1 MIECTLEDLYEFNK
15 LNKSVDSG
23 KFKTNTR
30 KGLKNINGIGVTAKN
45 SIQHKLILDSGE
57 EIICSPDHLFF
68 ANDWKKAKHFKI
80 GDIIETEKGLSYIS
94 SNSILKERSDLY
106 DIEVEEVHEFYAN
119 GIVSHNSTLAKV
131 ITYLCYGKVEGAN
144 LKDLPNRVNGELW
157 GKIWLESK
165 NNSIEIERGIN
176 PGVFNVKINGSDYDV
191 AGKSNLQDFLET
203 EIFEIP
209 YHVFKNVII
218 LSVNDFK
225 SFITMSPY
233 DKKRI
238 IDKIFGFSIIN
249 EMAEAVKEKRRII
262 IEEIR
267 TYEDEIRTL
276 NDSIDSVL
284 EKIEHFEKIS
294 KDKDA
299 EKVKGLKE
307 NLVTLNSQ
315 RKKLLEI
322 AQSTKEK
329 LEELDTH
336 SRKKN
341 NEKSNLNSK
350 INTVKKELKL
360 YENNTCP
367 TCTAP
372 LNSDFHLDIKKEK
385 EEKLDSLFSQW
396 NGIKAE
402 AEKAEAD
409 LTALRQKGRK
419 IHVKVGQLETQMES
433 IKDKLIELA
442 DKDESESS
450 SHLKQLVKE
459 FTDKKSDKNEG
470 KLKSEGEDYYLTI
483 LENIMGEDGIKNL
496 AVRSILP
503 SFNNNILLMGR
514 EMGIPFGIRFNEK
527 FHCSLHHLGTEIS
540 PKTLSTGERKKVD
553 FVIIMALIKMIKVRF
568 PSLNILFLDEIF
580 SSIDSD
586 GVHHI
591 INILHNTIQ
600 DIGLNTF
607 VINHTVL
614 PSEYFDKKIEITK
627 DAGFSEFNIESIG

>member
-1 MIECTLEDLYEFNK
+1 MKINRVEFKNFASYGNRTQVIEFNK
-15 LNKSVDSG
+15 DK
-23 KFKTNTR
+23 
-30 KGLKNINGIGVTAKN
+30 
-45 SIQHKLILDSGE
+45 
-57 EIICSPDHLFF
+57 
-68 ANDWKKAKHFKI
+68 
-80 GDIIETEKGLSYIS
+80 
-94 SNSILKERSDLY
+94 SDLY
-106 DIEVEEVHEFYAN
+106 LVLGGN
-119 GIVSHNSTLAKV
+119 GAGKSTLAKV

-144 LKDLPNRVNGELW
+144 LKDLPNRVNGALW
-157 GKIWLESK
+157 GKIWMESK

-176 PGVFNVKINGSDYDV
+176 PGIFNVKINGSEYDV
-191 AGKSNLQDFLET
+191 AGKNNLQDFLET
-203 EIFEIP
+203 EIYEIP

-249 EMAEAVKEKRRII
+249 EMAEAVKEQRRGII
-262 IEEIR
+262 DEIR

-284 EKIEHFEKIS
+284 EKIEHFEKVS

-299 EKVKGLKE
+299 EKIKALKE
-307 NLVTLNSQ
+307 NLVTLNGQ

-322 AQSTKEK
+322 TQSTKSK
-329 LEELDTH
+329 LEALDTD

-341 NEKSNLNSK
+341 NQKSTLNTK

-385 EEKLDSLFSQW
+385 EEKLDSLFTEW
-396 NGIKAE
+396 NTIKEE
-402 AEKAEAD
+402 AEQAETDLAD
-409 LTALRQKGRK
+409 LRQKGRK
-419 IHVKVGQLETQMES
+419 IHVKIGQLETQMEG

-442 DKDESESS
+442 DKDDSDSS

-459 FTDKKSDKNEG
+459 FTDKKKGKNEG

-503 SFNNNILLMGR
+503 SFNNHILLMGR

-527 FHCSLHHLGTEIS
+527 FYCSLHHLGSEIS
-540 PKTLSTGERKKVD
+540 PKTLSTGEKKKVD
-553 FVIIMALIKMIKVRF
+553 FVIIMALMKMIKVRF

-586 GVHHI
+586 GVYHI
-591 INILHNTIQ
+591 INILHSTIQ

>member
-1 MIECTLEDLYEFNK
+1 MKINKVEFKNFASYGNRKQVIEFDKNK
-15 LNKSVDSG
+15 
-23 KFKTNTR
+23 
-30 KGLKNINGIGVTAKN
+30 
-45 SIQHKLILDSGE
+45 
-57 EIICSPDHLFF
+57 
-68 ANDWKKAKHFKI
+68 
-80 GDIIETEKGLSYIS
+80 
-94 SNSILKERSDLY
+94 SDLY
-106 DIEVEEVHEFYAN
+106 LVLGGN
-119 GIVSHNSTLAKV
+119 GAGKSTLAKV

-176 PGVFNVKINGSDYDV
+176 PGVFNVKINGSEYDV

-249 EMAEAVKEKRRII
+249 EMAEAVKEKRRSI

-299 EKVKGLKE
+299 EKIKALKE

-322 AQSTKEK
+322 TQSTKEK

-396 NGIKAE
+396 NSIKAD

-409 LTALRQKGRK
+409 LTDLRQKGRK

-459 FTDKKSDKNEG
+459 FTNKKSDKNEG

-527 FHCSLHHLGTEIS
+527 FYCSLHHLGTEVS

-553 FVIIMALIKMIKVRF
+553 FVIIMALMKMIKVRF

-580 SSIDSD
+580 SSIDND

>member
-1 MIECTLEDLYEFNK
+1 MKINRVEFKNFASYGNRTQVIEFDK
-15 LNKSVDSG
+15 DK
-23 KFKTNTR
+23 
-30 KGLKNINGIGVTAKN
+30 
-45 SIQHKLILDSGE
+45 
-57 EIICSPDHLFF
+57 
-68 ANDWKKAKHFKI
+68 
-80 GDIIETEKGLSYIS
+80 
-94 SNSILKERSDLY
+94 SDLY
-106 DIEVEEVHEFYAN
+106 LVLGGN
-119 GIVSHNSTLAKV
+119 GAGKSTLAKV

-144 LKDLPNRVNGELW
+144 LKDLPNRVNGALW
-157 GKIWLESK
+157 GKIWMESK

-176 PGVFNVKINGSDYDV
+176 PGIFNVKINGSEYDV
-191 AGKSNLQDFLET
+191 AGKNNLQDFLET
-203 EIFEIP
+203 EIYEIP

-249 EMAEAVKEKRRII
+249 EMAEAVKEQRRGII
-262 IEEIR
+262 DEIR

-284 EKIEHFEKIS
+284 EKIEHFEKVS

-299 EKVKGLKE
+299 EKVKGLKD
-307 NLVTLNSQ
+307 NLITLNGQ

-322 AQSTKEK
+322 TESTKSK
-329 LEELDTH
+329 LESLDTE
-336 SRKKN
+336 SRQKN
-341 NEKSNLNSK
+341 NKKSTLNTK

-385 EEKLDSLFSQW
+385 EEKLDSLFTEW
-396 NGIKAE
+396 NTIKEE
-402 AEKAEAD
+402 AEKAETDLAD
-409 LTALRQKGRK
+409 LRQKGRK
-419 IHVKVGQLETQMES
+419 IHVKIGQLETQMEG

-442 DKDESESS
+442 DKDESDSS

-459 FTDKKSDKNEG
+459 FTDKKADKNEG

-503 SFNNNILLMGR
+503 SFNNHILLMGR

-527 FHCSLHHLGTEIS
+527 FYCSLHHLGSEIS
-540 PKTLSTGERKKVD
+540 PKTLSTGEKKKVD
-553 FVIIMALIKMIKVRF
+553 FVIIMALMKMIKVRF

-586 GVHHI
+586 GVYHI